1 MPPKDYM
8 PKHKGF
14 PGRYPGSDYQFTL
27 RRANPRGVTP
37 LKALERYKDRK
48 AVDKRV
54 DAAFITAIWEMFG
67 DQPFERGNL
76 DAGRISWFWGREL
89 VPADPDNFDPAS
101 YEALIQVNVKVA
113 QVTFPEL
120 FVQDDPFEDDDDDED
135 DFGPYGDDD

>member
-1 MPPKDYM
+1 M

>member
-37 LKALERYKDRK
+37 LKSLERFKDRK

-54 DAAFITAIWEMFG
+54 DTAFITAIWNMFG

-89 VPADPDNFDPAS
+89 VPADPDSFDPAS
-101 YEALIQVNVKVA
+101 YESLMKVNVKIA

-120 FVQDDPFEDDDDDED
+120 FVEDEPLEDEDDDDYGYD
-135 DFGPYGDDD
+135 GDDE